1 MDRIVEAF
9 RTQARW
15 CEELG
20 SPFTAGLLECLAERL
35 PERQSW
41 PGDVLRDWQG
51 DPVADLLPLRLAGAI
66 HAIVLSGEAPAL
78 ASVFPP
84 DTMQFDAARSWPLID
99 DALHAHRALIDAYLA
114 LPPQTNEVGRAAVLL
129 GGFLEVARR
138 FAQPLR
144 LLEIGASAG
153 LNQVWDRFRYRLG
166 DSPDSP
172 SWGDSASPV
181 TLSPHWEGP
190 SPPLDAPIRI
200 AHRAACDQSPID
212 INDPK
217 QLLQLR
223 SYVWPDQRD
232 RLARLD
238 AAVALART
246 ARVQVEQ
253 ANADDWLARQ
263 LADPVDGSCTVL
275 FHSIV
280 WTYVEDSARKRI
292 HELIEQSGS
301 ARSARVPLAWL
312 RFEFVEKGK
321 PPRLLL
327 DTWPGERQQELAHAH
342 PHGTW
347 VRWLS
352 R

>member
-1 MDRIVEAF
+1 MDRIVKAF

-20 SPFTAGLLECLAERL
+20 SPFTAGLLACLADRL
-35 PERQSW
+35 TGQKSW
-41 PGDVLRDWQG
+41 LGDILRDWQG
-51 DPVADLLPLRLAGAI
+51 DPVADLLPVRLAAAI
-66 HAIVLSGEAPAL
+66 HAIALSEGAPAL
-78 ASVFPP
+78 ASAFPP
-84 DTMQFDAARSWPLID
+84 DTMQFDAARSWPLIE
-99 DALHAHRALIDAYLA
+99 DALQAHRPLVEAYLA
-114 LPPQTNEVGRAAVLL
+114 VPPQTNEVGRAAVLL
-129 GGFLEVARR
+129 GGFLDVAQR
-138 FAQPLR
+138 FAKPLR

-166 DSPDSP
+166 ESPDSP
-172 SWGDSASPV
+172 TWGDPASPV
-181 TLSPHWEGP
+181 ILSPRWEGP
-190 SPPLDAPIRI
+190 RPPLDAPIRV

-212 INDPK
+212 LEDPK

-238 AAVALART
+238 AALELART
-246 ARVQVEQ
+246 ARVRVEQ
-253 ANADDWLARQ
+253 AAADDWLARQ
-263 LADPVDGSCTVL
+263 LAEPADGQCAVV

-292 HELIEQSGS
+292 HELIERTGS
-301 ARSARVPLAWL
+301 ARSNSAPLAWL

-327 DTWPGERQQELAHAH
+327 DTWPGEHQQELAHAH

-347 VRWLS
+347 VRWLG